1 MNVITKWGKHLLQS
15 GAAFFLLQSE
25 ANCVTKWGSSFIT
38 KWGRFYYKVEQV
50 LQSGASFITKWGRYY
65 KVGHYYKVAHNS
77 CEAAMFGPKNTIF
90 ILKILILPV
99 YILT

>member
-1 MNVITKWGKHLLQS
+1 MFITKWGS
-15 GAAFFLLQSE
+15 FFLLQSE

-65 KVGHYYKVAHNS
+65 KVGHYYKVVHNN
-77 CEAAMFGPKNTIF
+77 C
-90 ILKILILPV
+90 
-99 YILT
+99 LTSLGLVRKRIPAIQNGQKTRWGRKSIQ